1 MDEVFEF
8 DKAELLKTLKASKS
22 IYKPLFGNISLQM
35 PGQKIESEMT
45 KTLAILIEIKKQKAP
60 TSLTVADALNIKRED
75 VSAAV
80 KKLVSQGLI
89 IRHSKNKDN
98 TVVYA
103 ITVKGISKLNG
114 KNGSS

>member
-1 MDEVFEF
+1 MDEVLEF
-8 DKAELLKTLKASKS
+8 NRTELLKELKTSKS
-22 IYKPLFGNISLQM
+22 VFKPLFGNIWLQM
-35 PGQKIESEMT
+35 PGQKIEFEST
-45 KTLAILIEIKKQKAP
+45 KTQAILTEIRNQKAP

-103 ITVKGISKLNG
+103 ITVKGISKLRSN
-114 KNGSS
+114 KN